1 VAGYLPGLW
10 WVVGGGGSSE
20 QETSKKAARRASDNE
35 NFITVKTPS
44 IVSGVRFVANELNH
58 FFLKRPTHVLR
69 NKGTNTMTERVSSES
84 KEEMSD
90 KSRAEILV
98 VDDDAMSRRVLAQL
112 LTAGGYQCRVSKNGS
127 EALETVQAEPPSLL
141 LLDFDMPGLNGA
153 EVLKRLR
160 SDRHSAVAQIPT
172 IMLTGHGS
180 EESEVSCL
188 QAGAD
193 DFVTKPVNAAVLRA
207 RIETQLRLRSM
218 RRQLER
224 QNDEL
229 EEWRRNLERDLAAAR
244 LTQQS
249 LIPQKPLALA
259 GWEVATCYRPV
270 IQVGGDIYG
279 WLRMKDGRILFWIAD
294 GTGHGAAA
302 ALLTTLAK
310 LLFHHG
316 NDEQDTP
323 ASVMKAVNHDFRSIF
338 GSSSFMTAMCVAVDP
353 ATGSASVVGA
363 GHPPLL
369 VSRHNGKTE
378 SVRSIAPP
386 LGLIEQSEF
395 SETPINLEPGDA
407 FLLYTDGLFS
417 WTKDERHRSTPQQLE
432 KMLDHSAPTAEAL
445 LKEVLAYAAPDNS
458 VKTSPDDMTVLAVR
472 RMAGQ

>member
-1 VAGYLPGLW
+1 MSNNP
-10 WVVGGGGSSE
+10 
-20 QETSKKAARRASDNE
+20 RAQ
-35 NFITVKTPS
+35 
-44 IVSGVRFVANELNH
+44 
-58 FFLKRPTHVLR
+58 
-69 NKGTNTMTERVSSES
+69 
-84 KEEMSD
+84 
-90 KSRAEILV
+90 ILV
-98 VDDDAMSRRVLAQL
+98 VDDDAISRKILAQL
-112 LTAGGYQCRVSKNGS
+112 LASAGHDCRECEDGAK
-127 EALETVQAEPPSLL
+127 ALQLIHAKPPSLL

-153 EVLKRLR
+153 EVLRRLR
-160 SDRHSAVAQIPT
+160 SDPDPAVAQIPA

-193 DFVTKPVNAAVLRA
+193 DFVTKPINAAVLRA

-249 LIPQKPLALA
+249 LIPQKPPPLP
-259 GWEVATCYRPV
+259 GWQVATCYRPV

-279 WLRMKDGRILFWIAD
+279 WLPMKDSRILFWIAD

-316 NDEQDTP
+316 SVEHDAP
-323 ASVMKAVNHDFRSIF
+323 ATVMERVNSDFRSIF
-338 GSSSFMTAMCVAVDP
+338 GARSFMTAMCVALDP
-353 ATGSASVVGA
+353 ASGHASVVGA

-369 VSRHNGKTE
+369 VIRDNGATE
-378 SVRSIAPP
+378 SIASIAPP
-386 LGLIEQSEF
+386 LGLIERPEF
-395 SETPINLEPGDA
+395 TETVIGFEAGDA
-407 FLLYTDGLFS
+407 FLLYTDGLFGS
-417 WTKDERHRSTPQQLE
+417 AKGERRRLTPQRLE
-432 KMLDHSAPTAEAL
+432 KMLDHSAPSAEAL
-445 LKEVLAYAAPDNS
+445 LKEILTQVAPDNAGDAL
-458 VKTSPDDMTVLAVR
+458 PDDMAALAVR
-472 RMAGQ
+472 RAA